1 MAPHKIRGDAVSL
14 FPSAEWLNSY
24 VELINS
30 SEEFEEAAR
39 TFQAEIAFVFEAE
52 EDRGVP
58 ADIWCH
64 TEFGD
69 GKCKCATY
77 DVGPEGARDAT
88 FVIRAPYSVW
98 KSVIEGETD
107 PIEGMLD
114 GDLMVTGHLPT
125 LLKYVR
131 ATDELVS
138 LAAQVSSSFADE
150 VRGAVGEVR

>member
-1 MAPHKIRGDAVSL
+1 MSV

-24 VELINS
+24 VGLINS
-30 SEEFEEAAR
+30 SEEFKEAAR

-52 EDRGVP
+52 EEQGLQD
-58 ADIWCH
+58 DIWCH
-64 TEFGD
+64 TEFAD
-69 GKCKCATY
+69 GECTSAVY
-77 DVGPEGARDAT
+77 DVGPEGSGDTT
-88 FVIRAPYSVW
+88 FVIRAPYTVW
-98 KSVIEGETD
+98 KSVIEGEID

-138 LAAQVSSSFADE
+138 LAAQVSSSFVDE
-150 VRGAVGEVR
+150 MR

>member
-1 MAPHKIRGDAVSL
+1 MSV
-14 FPSAEWLNSY
+14 FPSADWLNSY
-24 VELINS
+24 VGLINS

-52 EDRGVP
+52 EERGLR
-58 ADIWCH
+58 ADVWCH
-64 TEFGD
+64 TEFGE
-69 GKCKCATY
+69 GRCKSAAY
-77 DVGPEGARDAT
+77 DVGREGAGDTT

-138 LAAQVSSSFADE
+138 LAAQVSSSFVDDVPVDD
-150 VRGAVGEVR
+150 VR